1 VLPSLIHDKNDI
13 SVLDA
18 SAMLQSKV
26 IKKDKIKFI
35 EEAELISKAKGDI
48 ILIPTEAGID
58 SFIYWDGLTYQL
70 YEVIDIP

>member
-1 VLPSLIHDKNDI
+1 
-13 SVLDA
+13 
-18 SAMLQSKV
+18 V

-35 EEAELISKAKGDI
+35 EEGELSSKAKGDI